1 MEYKKVK
8 FYKEIYEPIQYVVI
22 VARYKDSFIF
32 CKHKN
37 RKTYELP
44 GGHVEENESIFQA
57 AARELKEETG
67 ALNYTLDFI
76 SYYSY
81 GAYGALF
88 YANVKELGKLEF
100 EIESLLFQDY
110 MPIDLTYP
118 LIQPRLFHYVVQNAP
133 IVFGSN
139 YKRMV
144 AGALY
149 KACLNSPELH
159 RNAVRKAREYNATT
173 PEELEKRK
181 EIIKSTFG
189 STKNNFYIEPTIKMD
204 YGFNIHIGEN
214 FYANFDC
221 VFLDVAPIIFGDNVF
236 VAPRCCFY
244 TAGHPIDADI
254 RNEELEYGYPIRVGS
269 NVWFGG
275 SVVVNPGVTI
285 GSNVVIGSGS
295 VVTKD
300 IPDGVVACGN
310 PCKVIR
316 EIDLEDKEIW
326 EKRKKNFLIEN
337 F

>member
-1 MEYKKVK
+1 MEIK
-8 FYKEIYEPIQYVVI
+8 FYKDVKEKISFVVI
-22 VARYKDSFIF
+22 VARYKDSFVF
-32 CKHKN
+32 CKHKD
-37 RKTYELP
+37 RTSFEIP
-44 GGHVEENESIFQA
+44 GGHIETGETILEA
-57 AARELKEETG
+57 AKRELEEETG
-67 ALNYTLDFI
+67 ALKYTIDFVSFY
-76 SYYSY
+76 SYNSY
-81 GAYGALF
+81 GALYYAEIEALGQLN
-88 YANVKELGKLEF
+88 Y
-100 EIESLLFQDY
+100 EIESLHFCDY
-110 MPIDLTYP
+110 LPENLTYP
-118 LIQPRLFHYVVQNAP
+118 MIQPRLFNYVIQNHK
-133 IVFGSN
+133 INFGSN
-139 YKRMV
+139 FKRML

-149 KACLNSPELH
+149 NAGLNDPELH
-159 RNAVRKAREYNATT
+159 RNAVRKAMEYNQTG

-181 EIIKSTFG
+181 EMIRGLFG
-189 STKNNFYIEPTIKMD
+189 STKEHFYIEPSIRMD
-204 YGFNIHIGEN
+204 YGFNIHIGDY

-221 VFLDVAPIIFGDNVF
+221 VFLDVAPIVFGDHVF

-316 EIDLEDKEIW
+316 KITEEDKRIW
-326 EKRKKNFLIEN
+326 QERKNFFSDDI
-337 F
+337 FK